1 MKRETTLNGQL
12 DLLVLA
18 VLARRPAHGYAVLEA
33 LRLRSGGHF
42 DLPEGSL
49 YPALYRLETAG
60 YLTSSERVV
69 AGRTR
74 RVYAITPAGRA
85 ALRERQAAWTRLV
98 NSVAAVLEGG
108 PLPGPDGAA

>member
-1 MKRETTLNGQL
+1 MRREAALTGQL

-33 LRLRSGGHF
+33 LRVRSGGLF

-49 YPALYRLETAG
+49 YPALYRLEQAG
-60 YLTSSERVV
+60 FLVSEARVV

-74 RVYAITPAGRA
+74 RTYSITPAGRG
-85 ALRERQAAWTRLV
+85 ALRERHAAWNRLV
-98 NSVAAVLEGG
+98 RSVAAVMGEA
-108 PLPGPDGAA
+108 PVPGHG

>member
-1 MKRETTLNGQL
+1 MKRETMLNGQL

-33 LRLRSGGHF
+33 LRVRSGGLF

-49 YPALYRLETAG
+49 YPALYRLEQAG
-60 YLTSSERVV
+60 FLKSDSRVV

-74 RVYAITPAGRA
+74 RTYAITAAGRA
-85 ALRERQAAWTRLV
+85 GLRERQAAWQKLV
-98 NSVAAVLEGG
+98 HSITAVIGEG
-108 PLPGPDGAA
+108 PVPDHG

>member
-1 MKRETTLNGQL
+1 MKREAVLTGQL

-33 LRLRSGGHF
+33 LRVRSGGLF

-49 YPALYRLETAG
+49 YPALYRLEHAG
-60 YLTSSERVV
+60 FLASETRVV

-74 RVYAITPAGRA
+74 RTYAITASGRA
-85 ALRERQAAWTRLV
+85 ALRDRQAAWQKLV
-98 NSVAAVLEGG
+98 RSIAAVMGEG
-108 PLPGPDGAA
+108 PVPDHG

>member
-1 MKRETTLNGQL
+1 MKREAVLTGQL

-33 LRLRSGGHF
+33 LRVKSGGLF

-49 YPALYRLETAG
+49 YPALYRLEHAG
-60 YLTSSERVV
+60 FLGSETRIV

-74 RVYAITPAGRA
+74 RTYAITASGRA
-85 ALRERQAAWTRLV
+85 ALRERQAAWQKLV
-98 NSVAAVLEGG
+98 RSIAAVMGEG
-108 PLPGPDGAA
+108 PVPDHG

>member
-1 MKRETTLNGQL
+1 MKREAVLTGQL

-33 LRLRSGGHF
+33 LRVKSGGLF

-49 YPALYRLETAG
+49 YPALYRLEHAG
-60 YLTSSERVV
+60 LLVSESRVV

-74 RVYAITPAGRA
+74 RTYAITPVGRA
-85 ALRERQAAWTRLV
+85 ALRKRQAAWQKLV
-98 NSVAAVLEGG
+98 RSIAAVMGDG
-108 PLPGPDGAA
+108 PVPDHG

>member
-1 MKRETTLNGQL
+1 MKRETMLTGQL

-33 LRLRSGGHF
+33 LRVRSGGLF

-49 YPALYRLETAG
+49 YPALYRLEHAG
-60 YLTSSERVV
+60 FLKSDSKVV

-74 RVYAITPAGRA
+74 RTYALTAAGRT
-85 ALRERQAAWTRLV
+85 ALRARQAAWQKLV
-98 NSVAAVLEGG
+98 ESIAAVVGDG
-108 PLPGPDGAA
+108 PVTGPA